1 MIRETKQ
8 KQISE
13 VFSNDRDLI
22 YEIPKYQRKYAH
34 EINEWKLLF
43 NDVIENDNGY
53 FLSSTIVL
61 QS

>member
-22 YEIPKYQRKYAH
+22 YEIPKYQRKYTWG
-34 EINEWKLLF
+34 INEWELLF
-43 NDVIENDNGY
+43 NDVIDNITDI
-53 FLSSTIVL
+53 FFVL
-61 QS
+61 QYV